1 MSINKLLWSIAA
13 VALASN
19 SHADLIGVD
28 IIAGANQHP
37 DGMYDTWQ
45 VIAIFD
51 DENDRLLGVDGQ
63 GIISIDFYT
72 GGGELYNQALYSG
85 LPFNDFPSAGG
96 LGGELYDSYATTGAT
111 IFPANTQFTGEFAD
125 WDGNVIAGSSFS
137 GLGGWFYIGDPPPV
151 SFFDIIPDNET
162 FDVVIAQ
169 FTIDKGVGFNLE
181 ANISWQNDGGG
192 ESTTA
197 FIVDNI
203 PAPGVAALF
212 GIAALTTTR
221 RRRK

>member
-1 MSINKLLWSIAA
+1 MSINNLLWSIAA

-19 SHADLIGVD
+19 SHASLISVE

-37 DGMYDTWQ
+37 DGMHDTWQ

-51 DENDRLLGVDGQ
+51 DENDRLLGVGGQ
-63 GIISIDFYT
+63 GILSIDFTT

-111 IFPANTQFTGEFAD
+111 IFPANTQFTGDFAD

-151 SFFDIIPDNET
+151 GFFDIIPDNET

-169 FTIDKGVGFNLE
+169 FTIDKGVGFHLSGSIAWKDVGDEN
-181 ANISWQNDGGG
+181 NTPFS
-192 ESTTA
+192 
-197 FIVDNI
+197 VDNI
-203 PAPGVAALF
+203 PAPSAAALL
-212 GIAALTTTR
+212 GIVALTTTR
-221 RRRK
+221 RRRR